1 MLVTRR
7 LPLTDTVAVAVGAGV
22 PVAVSVA
29 VGVGV
34 GVSVAVGSA
43 SARTVIVALASSLL
57 SDVSSWIAC
66 VPALHPYTVISI
78 ARSSCCPDTPLMQL
92 RLVLSP
98 DPILN
103 LTARLDGLKL
113 CAVAVTDPPT
123 DM

>member
-1 MLVTRR
+1 MVISKEAGRTG
-7 LPLTDTVAVAVGAGV
+7 VAVAVGVGV
-22 PVAVSVA
+22 PVAVAVA
-29 VGVGV
+29 VGV
-34 GVSVAVGSA
+34 GVSVAVGSI
-43 SARTVIVALASSLL
+43 SARTLIVALASSLL
-57 SDVSSWIAC
+57 SDVSSWIAY

>member
-1 MLVTRR
+1 MG
-7 LPLTDTVAVAVGAGV
+7 VAVGVGV

-57 SDVSSWIAC
+57 SDVSSWIAY

-78 ARSSCCPDTPLMQL
+78 VRSSCCPETPLAQL
-92 RLVLSP
+92 LLVLSP

>member
-1 MLVTRR
+1 M
-7 LPLTDTVAVAVGAGV
+7 AVA
-22 PVAVSVA
+22 
-29 VGVGV
+29 VGV
-34 GVSVAVGSA
+34 GVSVAVGSI

-57 SDVSSWIAC
+57 SDVSSWIAY

-78 ARSSCCPDTPLMQL
+78 ARSSCCPETPLMQL
-92 RLVLSP
+92 LLVLSP

-103 LTARLDGLKL
+103 FTARLDGLKL